1 MRKVFSLIG
10 AALILCAAAAPS
22 AFADTKTDERLVDA
36 RQVFETF
43 IDIKEQAIPTWL
55 LQRAYGIVVVPR
67 VIKGR
72 ADHRRPRRQGS
83 LCRSATRTA
92 PWTEPGFHH
101 AGRRQ
106 HRLSVG
112 RAVDGRQ

>member
-10 AALILCAAAAPS
+10 AALILCAAVAPS

-67 VIKGR
+67 VIKGALIIGGR
-72 ADHRRPRRQGS
+72 GGKGVFAVRNPDATWTNPVFITLAGS
-83 LCRSATRTA
+83 NI
-92 PWTEPGFHH
+92 GF
-101 AGRRQ
+101 
-106 HRLSVG
+106 
-112 RAVDGRQ
+112 